1 MIGKKSLFVFLV
13 LVIMSAC
20 SDSRPGQPA
29 KSLPDTP
36 ENRAVL
42 AKQYLEIMKP
52 KELLQSVAN
61 RVAPRLPE
69 KERKTFTDI
78 MNSPDMEK
86 SAYKIT
92 LDGLVKHFTVGE
104 LNAMLAFYG
113 SPDGQAAAKKYGAYV
128 GEIMPQIQAEVKK
141 AIAAVEKQHEAEK
154 PAKPAP
160 PTGPAPAAPP
170 GPKEEPAKK

>member
-1 MIGKKSLFVFLV
+1 MIGKRSLLILLV
-13 LVIMSAC
+13 LVMASAC
-20 SDSRPGQPA
+20 SDSKPGQPA
-29 KSLPDTP
+29 KSLSDTP

-52 KELLQSVAN
+52 KELLESVTK

-69 KERKTFTDI
+69 KDRKTFTDT

-86 SAYKIT
+86 TAYRIT

-113 SPDGQAAAKKYGAYV
+113 SPDGQAAAKKYGAYI
-128 GEIMPQIQAEVKK
+128 GEIMPQIQTEVKK
-141 AIAAVEKQHEAEK
+141 AIAAAEKQQEPEK
-154 PAKPAP
+154 PAT
-160 PTGPAPAAPP
+160 PTPKKGPVAPP
-170 GPKEEPAKK
+170 GPKEVPAKK